1 MLPDNVYLRLLSQE
15 WTSINHDLFGGAL
28 LVPPT
33 FSLADT
39 LREVASWNSQRRE
52 IRFSRAFIVKE
63 KWAATTEVLKHEMAH
78 QYVSDVLG
86 IEDEAAHGP
95 AFRMVCERY
104 AIDARAA
111 GAPKTDDE
119 ERVLDK
125 IRKLFALGESPN
137 EHESKAALAKA
148 RALLDA
154 HGLSEA
160 VVGRVGENDDL
171 GVVHPGGVVKRGAH
185 HLVVSA
191 ILSRFFRV
199 RCIWIRSLASDG
211 SSGDQLEV
219 CGRRCDL
226 VVAEHAHDFLHAE
239 AERLWVAT
247 GHGGKRDRADF
258 LEGVMRGYLEGLV
271 QESMASKGT
280 TTTKAIV
287 RVGDAELDDF
297 FDRRYPRRSSIKSSR
312 RQRGAQFG
320 QGLDAGRKIKM
331 AKPLGGPKLLGQGS
345 PPKRS

>member
-1 MLPDNVYLRLLSQE
+1 MLPEAVYLRMLSRE
-15 WTSINHDLFGGAL
+15 WASINDDLFGGAL

-33 FSLADT
+33 FSFADT
-39 LREVASWNSQRRE
+39 LREVASWNPERRE
-52 IRFSRAFIVKE
+52 IRFSHAFIVKE

-86 IEDEAAHGP
+86 VEDETAHGP
-95 AFRMVCERY
+95 AFRMVCHRY
-104 AIDARAA
+104 GIDARAA
-111 GAPKTDDE
+111 GTPKTDDE

-137 EHESKAALAKA
+137 EHESKAALTKA

-160 VVGRVGENDDL
+160 AVGRVGESDEF
-171 GVVHPGGVVKRGAH
+171 GVVHPGGVVKRRPH

-199 RCIWIRSLASDG
+199 RCIWISSLASDG
-211 SSGDQLEV
+211 RFGDQLEV

-239 AERLWVAT
+239 AERLWSAT
-247 GHGGKRDRADF
+247 GNGGKRDQADF
-258 LEGVMRGYLEGLV
+258 LEGVMRGYLEVLV
-271 QESMASKGT
+271 QETVAAKATNT
-280 TTTKAIV
+280 TRGIV
-287 RVGDAELDDF
+287 RIGETELDDF
-297 FDRRYPRRSSIKSSR
+297 FDRRYPRRSSIKSSQ

-320 QGLDAGRKIKM
+320 QGLDAGRKIKI
-331 AKPLGGPKLLGQGS
+331 AKPLAGPKLLGPGS
-345 PPKRS
+345 KKTG